1 MTAPG
6 LGHLRYIFSGLANG
20 ILILAVCALVW
31 LTGAIYCAVC
41 ARAGLDPL
49 GDADRVDIPA
59 AWLVLNLTL
68 GAALIAGAVK
78 VRRLS
83 RRFGSAKSSEAS
95 APQEHGRHIKRRFL
109 QIALAEWTGVAA
121 ATLLGIFFHRQDLVW
136 PGASLIICLHFA
148 PLASLF
154 RVRAYYFLAAV
165 GSVFC
170 LIALLTP
177 AASMNTAHRL
187 LLVGAGVGSAM
198 WITAAYNVL
207 AAHRLAR
214 STR

>member
-1 MTAPG
+1 VTPPT
-6 LGHLRYIFSGLANG
+6 LDHQRYIFSGFANG

-41 ARAGLDPL
+41 AQAGLDPL
-49 GDADRVDIPA
+49 GDANRVDIPA
-59 AWLVLNLTL
+59 IWLILNLTL
-68 GAALIAGAVK
+68 AATLIGGSVK

-83 RRFGSAKSSEAS
+83 RRFEANESSQAN
-95 APQEHGRHIKRRFL
+95 APLKEYGRRLRRRFL
-109 QIALAEWTGVAA
+109 QIALAEWTGVVAMI
-121 ATLLGIFFHRQDLVW
+121 LLGIFFHRPDLIW
-136 PGASLIICLHFA
+136 PGASLVVCLHFA
-148 PLASLF
+148 PLGSLF
-154 RVRAYYFLAAV
+154 RVRPYYFLAAA

-170 LIALLTP
+170 VIALLTP

-198 WITAAYNVL
+198 WMTAAYNVL

-214 STR
+214 K